1 MRYLY
6 RGHRGS
12 ARRASWG
19 QGAQG
24 FERSILCK
32 VGNHLGLLGMKPG
45 GPWCCPARLL
55 YAAVRRVG
63 RSVSRPRRE
72 GMTAECVTIY
82 EKTVSSLFTNG
93 PEKKMQRQ
101 VVSTMQSWDI
111 VLEVRLPP
119 QREVMRFVTWVF
131 QRVSWDD

>member
-1 MRYLY
+1 M
-6 RGHRGS
+6 
-12 ARRASWG
+12 SW
-19 QGAQG
+19 
-24 FERSILCK
+24 
-32 VGNHLGLLGMKPG
+32 
-45 GPWCCPARLL
+45 
-55 YAAVRRVG
+55 
-63 RSVSRPRRE
+63 PRRE
-72 GMTAECVTIY
+72 GMTAECVIIY

>member
-1 MRYLY
+1 
-6 RGHRGS
+6 
-12 ARRASWG
+12 
-19 QGAQG
+19 
-24 FERSILCK
+24 
-32 VGNHLGLLGMKPG
+32 
-45 GPWCCPARLL
+45 
-55 YAAVRRVG
+55 
-63 RSVSRPRRE
+63 VSRPRRE

-119 QREVMRFVTWVF
+119 QREGMKHRLTATMKIHIYVCVA
-131 QRVSWDD
+131 VSLSTYQPPLPL